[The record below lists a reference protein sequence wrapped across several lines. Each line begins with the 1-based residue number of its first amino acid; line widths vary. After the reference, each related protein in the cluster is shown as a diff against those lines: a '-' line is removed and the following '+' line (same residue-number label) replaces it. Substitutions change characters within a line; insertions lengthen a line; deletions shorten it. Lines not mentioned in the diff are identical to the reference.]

1 MVRARLRGAESVA
14 EMFSARERTLGV
26 QVFFTG
32 SAITEAITEARLSEI
47 PLEPVKTLDMESEME
62 DRSAGETLA
71 STARRVTAPEIEAA
85 GFSEIEAKRPATLS
99 ILSVMDGARFSDA
112 PLNPV
117 MILVALSERTNAKSS
132 DMVRAPVKTLA
143 VMSETEGVSVSPLNP
158 VKSLPTMSESVGA
171 SDRNF
176 PADLLMLSV
185 MPARLSDML
194 LNPVKTLAT
203 VSETV
208 GVSDRARNP
217 VKTLARASEI
227 VGDSAS
233 ALNPVKTLE

>member
-14 EMFSARERTLGV
+14 ELFWDRERTLAV
-26 QVFFTG
+26 PVFFRG

-99 ILSVMDGARFSDA
+99 ILSVMDEARFSDA

-117 MILVALSERTNAKSS
+117 MILVALSERTDAKSS

-158 VKSLPTMSESVGA
+158 VK
-171 SDRNF
+171 DRK
-176 PADLLMLSV
+176 ST
-185 MPARLSDML
+185 RLNSSHTQTSFAVSCL
-194 LNPVKTLAT
+194 KKTKRLAT
-203 VSETV
+203 S
-208 GVSDRARNP
+208 
-217 VKTLARASEI
+217 
-227 VGDSAS
+227 
-233 ALNPVKTLE
+233 